1 MKNVNIKS
9 VNHGTTRADRNRY
22 CGPSVISA
30 VTGMTTGEAARLIR
44 HVGGRKSVK
53 GSYVS
58 EVTRALEMCNI
69 KSTYQ
74 NFGLKLGR
82 SKGPTLAAW
91 LRHTVKERTAKRVFL
106 IVAGWHYQLV
116 QGRRIVCGILGD
128 PTSIR
133 DKRVKRRARVA
144 KVYELS
150 LLGIAEMGIK
160 IQIPAEARKPKR
172 DAVVSSDYAKA
183 KRLAKKMEID
193 IDLEQI
199 GPSRKYDVQKWIS
212 YDDVDENNE
221 HLDFADLGIID
232 GHCSYDWCE
241 VLWKLDE
248 IEEYRKEHGYRRYKK
263 AA

>member
-1 MKNVNIKS
+1 MKNVNIKT
-9 VNHGTTRADRNRY
+9 VNHGTTRADGNRY

-53 GSYVS
+53 GSYTS
-58 EVTRALEMCNI
+58 EVTGALSMCGI

-106 IVAGWHYQLV
+106 IVAGHHFQLV
-116 QGRRIVCGILGD
+116 QGRRYVCGIVGE
-128 PTSIR
+128 PVSVR
-133 DKRVKRRARVA
+133 HKRVKRRARVSN
-144 KVYELS
+144 VYELS
-150 LLGIAEMGIK
+150 SLGT

-193 IDLEQI
+193 IDCEQI

-232 GHCSYDWCE
+232 GHCSYDWNE

-248 IEEYRKEHGYRRYKK
+248 IEEYLKEHGYRRYKE

>member
-1 MKNVNIKS
+1 MKNINIKP
-9 VNHGTTRADRNRY
+9 VNHGTTKADRNRY
-22 CGPSVISA
+22 CGPSAISII
-30 VTGMTTGEAARLIR
+30 TGMTTGEAARLLR
-44 HVGGRKSVK
+44 HVGGRKSIK

-58 EVTRALEMCNI
+58 EVTNALAMCNI
-69 KSTYQ
+69 KCTYQ

-106 IVAGWHYQLV
+106 IVAGWHYQVV
-116 QGRRIVCGILGD
+116 QGRRIVCGILGE
-128 PTSIR
+128 PVSIR
-133 DKRVKRRARVA
+133 HKRVKRRARVSN
-144 KVYELS
+144 VYELS
-150 LLGIAEMGIK
+150 SLGT

-172 DAVVSSDYAKA
+172 DAVEASEYAQA
-183 KRLAKKMEID
+183 KRLAKKMEIEIELD
-193 IDLEQI
+193 QI
-199 GPSRKYDVQKWIS
+199 GPSRQYDIQKWIS

-221 HLDFADLGIID
+221 PLDFAHMGVID

-248 IEEYRKEHGYRRYKK
+248 IAEYRKKHGYRRVVTM